1 MQIKVNGKAL
11 EINRNNSI
19 NELIGKLGIKPDGL
33 AIALN
38 SEVVGKDNFNKI
50 FLKEGD
56 KVEII
61 HAVQGG

>member
-11 EINRNNSI
+11 EINRNNNI

>member
-19 NELIGKLGIKPDGL
+19 NELIEKLGIKPDGM